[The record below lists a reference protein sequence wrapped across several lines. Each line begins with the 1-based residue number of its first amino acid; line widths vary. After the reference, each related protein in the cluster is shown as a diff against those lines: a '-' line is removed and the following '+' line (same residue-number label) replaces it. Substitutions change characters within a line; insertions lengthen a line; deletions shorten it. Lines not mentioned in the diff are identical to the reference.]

1 MKQPMDFKALSQNG
15 SQGTT
20 SDVLFVCV
28 DSPATELWEAA
39 YSRFDAVR
47 QLNNELAV
55 MTNEKL
61 NNSALAVVNNI
72 LLSDAMGMFN
82 LLGERLSKYE
92 EERK

>member
-1 MKQPMDFKALSQNG
+1 
-15 SQGTT
+15 
-20 SDVLFVCV
+20 
-28 DSPATELWEAA
+28 
-39 YSRFDAVR
+39 
-47 QLNNELAV
+47 